1 MGAPTTRSTT
11 SEYQPASPA
20 SRLSGKAAFSRGSDT
35 TGDDAPDKGL
45 GAVIS
50 SSSSKAVAKSNKSG
64 SPPLASGNKAS
75 TGSRGIQ
82 K

>member
-1 MGAPTTRSTT
+1 MGAPITRSTA

-20 SRLSGKAAFSRGSDT
+20 SRLGGKAAFTRGSDT
-35 TGDDAPDKGL
+35 TGDDLQDSGQ
-45 GAVIS
+45 GAVIT
-50 SSSSKAVAKSNKSG
+50 SSSSKAVAKANKSG
-64 SPPLASGNKAS
+64 SPPLASGNQTA